1 VVKARPAYDARHA
14 LQSMAEPTKYVTVLG
29 YCKPMHGDTLAQTW
43 LIRLETIMGK
53 SQMRTLGIVDM
64 HTAGEPVR
72 IVTEGYPE
80 LTGTTILDKRREA
93 LAEHD
98 ALRKAMMLEPRGHAG
113 MYGVIPVKPHAPEA
127 AFAALFTH
135 NEGYSTMCGHATI
148 AIGKWLVESGQVAA
162 QEPETRFALELPC
175 GVVDVSC
182 RVEAGRVVET
192 AFESVPAF
200 LSQKDAELD
209 VPGFGRITCDISFG
223 GAFYAILPAS
233 RLGLDFFSTPLERL
247 VAAGTAI
254 TAAGRRNLGIA
265 HPEEDDLG
273 FLYGTILTDDAA
285 GTEPSYNLC
294 IFAEGQIDRS
304 PTGSG
309 VTARMARDHAR
320 GLVGE
325 GAERRFMGPTGLPFH
340 ARITQ
345 VKDGTVRVR
354 VAGQSAFSGTA
365 TFRIDPDD
373 PLGHGFV
380 LPATYGAL
388 RE

>member
-1 VVKARPAYDARHA
+1 MAKAQIRA
-14 LQSMAEPTKYVTVLG
+14 LN
-29 YCKPMHGDTLAQTW
+29 
-43 LIRLETIMGK
+43 
-53 SQMRTLGIVDM
+53 IVDM

-72 IVTEGYPE
+72 IVTDGYPE
-80 LTGTTILDKRREA
+80 LKGITILDKRREA

-98 ALRKAMMLEPRGHAG
+98 ELRRAMMLEPRGHAG
-113 MYGVIPVKPHAPEA
+113 MYGVIPVRPHAPDA
-127 AFAALFTH
+127 AFAVLFTH
-135 NEGYSTMCGHATI
+135 NEGYSTMCGHATV
-148 AIGKWLVESGQVAA
+148 AIGKWLVESGRIEARQ
-162 QEPETRFALELPC
+162 PETRFGLELPC

-182 RVEAGRVVET
+182 QVENGRVTET

-200 LSQKDAELD
+200 LSQKDAMLD
-209 VPGFGRITCDISFG
+209 VSGFGRIACDISFG

-254 TAAGRRNLGIA
+254 TAAGRRQLSIV
-265 HPEEDDLG
+265 HPEEADLG
-273 FLYGTILTDDAA
+273 FLYGTVLTDDAA
-285 GTEPSYNLC
+285 AADPTYNLC

-309 VTARMARDHAR
+309 VTARMARDHGR
-320 GLVGE
+320 GLIGKDI
-325 GAERRFMGPTGLPFH
+325 ERRFMGPTGLPFQ

-345 VKDGTVRVR
+345 VKGDTVRVR

-365 TFRIDPDD
+365 TFEIDPDD

-380 LPATYGAL
+380 LPPNYGAL
-388 RE
+388 RG